1 VLACEADHSGLVLT
15 AISLAVFCPLA
26 EAVFISGGSVG
37 KVLVISESIGELPST
52 ASPLEGVLLLA
63 LHLQANRMRL
73 TECQRLLTD
82 SPDEQAAYLLR
93 EKSELLHR
101 FRAILGSIDGSG
113 HGGRM
118 AEIALCELTGLSDL
132 LDTQARPPKFPM
144 RRRELSSRLDEL
156 ENLESRFLAL
166 SKACDQLFC
175 ETQWSD
181 EFRVCVDMST
191 KHHEQVV
198 SMRRAH

>member
-1 VLACEADHSGLVLT
+1 MLACEADHSGLVLT

-118 AEIALCELTGLSDL
+118 AEIALALEERISG
-132 LDTQARPPKFPM
+132 
-144 RRRELSSRLDEL
+144 DEL
-156 ENLESRFLAL
+156 DGLAEGLDRLQEEFDRVRTCLRDFLKSA
-166 SKACDQLFC
+166 
-175 ETQWSD
+175 
-181 EFRVCVDMST
+181 
-191 KHHEQVV
+191 
-198 SMRRAH
+198 